1 MIRRC
6 QAEENNRVITTETE
20 ESKATRTRAYLAS
33 LGVWVPVSV
42 LIVWLALLPTF
53 IPHLRFDR
61 GIFVSVAERILAGD
75 VLYRD
80 VWDNKDP
87 LFYYSI
93 ALGRLISPYADV
105 LLEVAWIACA
115 ALAVHI
121 LARWRGCES
130 RSALFIAF
138 TMTPLILTGS
148 LYVPGFTHL
157 PGTALTLLIMASAL
171 SGRYA
176 VAGALL
182 AILTFLKIVM
192 MPIAFLLLFTII
204 AVRRKWFAA
213 LRSGAAF
220 ALFTS
225 AILSVL
231 HARGE
236 LIPYVESLV
245 RNVTY
250 SQGGVIEGQG
260 NPIIEH
266 LLRSQSLGSGTI
278 LATMLLASAWMF
290 VSWRRSGSPG
300 PDQQSVVHWACV
312 GASLLAAL
320 AVLGLTGLWTHHAQ
334 VLYVPAIL
342 VAIEVVRHFEAVFNV
357 QAGLPV
363 AAFICLAIVLS
374 GPVPPS
380 QYVNSVLSAPQS
392 LRALREVPPETQA
405 ILSVGQHGTY
415 ARVGQNDDRGHAY
428 GLGNWKLACP
438 RFHQYPFDS
447 PQALEDVVQ
456 CLPKASVILVSPS
469 AVPVEDNT
477 VWNAYLER
485 VETLLR
491 TSFSC
496 AEWSGERICKRLEV

>member
-1 MIRRC
+1 M
-6 QAEENNRVITTETE
+6 TTTAIK
-20 ESKATRTRAYLAS
+20 ESKAMRTRDYLAS
-33 LGVWVPVSV
+33 LGIWVPGSV
-42 LIVWLALLPTF
+42 VVVWLALLPTF

-87 LFYYSI
+87 LFYFSI

-115 ALAVHI
+115 ATAVHI
-121 LARWRGCES
+121 LARRRGCNS
-130 RSALFIAF
+130 RSALFIACA
-138 TMTPLILTGS
+138 MTPLILTGS

-157 PGTALTLLIMASAL
+157 PGTALTLLIMASAV

-176 VAGALL
+176 ASGALL

-204 AVRRKWFAA
+204 AIRRKWFGV

-250 SQGGVIEGQG
+250 SQGSVIEGQG

-266 LLRSQSLGSGTI
+266 LLRSQSVGSGTV
-278 LATMLLASAWMF
+278 LATILLASVWMF
-290 VSWRRSGSPG
+290 AVSWRKSGSAG
-300 PDQQSVVHWACV
+300 LDQRSMIHWACT

-342 VAIEVVRHFEAVFNV
+342 VATEVVRRLETVFNV
-357 QAGLPV
+357 QAVLPV
-363 AAFICLAIVLS
+363 VAFVCLAILLS
-374 GPVPPS
+374 GPVLPL
-380 QYVNSVLSAPQS
+380 QYVNSVLSAPQA
-392 LRALREVPPETQA
+392 LRDLREVPPETQA

-438 RFHQYPFDS
+438 RFHQYPFD
-447 PQALEDVVQ
+447 PAQALEDVAG
-456 CLPKASVILVSPS
+456 CLPKASVVVVSPS
-469 AVPVEDNT
+469 AVPVVGNT

-491 TSFSC
+491 TNYSC
-496 AEWSGERICKRLEV
+496 TEWSGERICKRLDV